1 MRNSD
6 GNHVATYHNRAQARE
21 PHEHRVT
28 RTTAAPRRMLSIT
41 DAVALI
47 VGGVVGAGIFKAPA
61 LVAANADSVGLF
73 LLAWILG
80 GVASLVGVL
89 CYAEL
94 ATTYRRAG
102 GDYQYLRRAFGRDVA
117 FLFAWARMTVM
128 QTGSIAM
135 LAFVFGDYASQLL
148 PLGPIGASLYAA
160 AAIAG
165 LTLLNLLGVRQG
177 TRTQKLLTGAKII
190 GVLLVV
196 VAGFAVAPPAADAT
210 SNASASHATFGL
222 AMIFVLLT
230 YGGWNEAAY
239 ISAELRGPRRNMVRS
254 LLWGTGVIAVIFLL
268 ANVAYLK
275 GLGLTAMSKSDVVA
289 ADVMRRAAGEGGATF
304 VSLLIAV
311 SALGAINATMFT
323 GARSNY
329 ALGRDFALFGILGR
343 WRAHANTPHNALLVQ
358 GGIALALVLLGTWT
372 RNGFATMVDY
382 TAPVFWFFLLLVG
395 LSLFALR
402 IQETARP
409 RPFRVPLYPLT
420 PMIFCA
426 TCLYMLYSSLA
437 YTGRGAIVGVVVLL
451 AGVPLLCV
459 ARLRDS

>member
-1 MRNSD
+1 MRNGD
-6 GNHVATYHNRAQARE
+6 GWHTVTYHNGPPARE
-21 PHEHRVT
+21 RRKHRVG
-28 RTTAAPRRMLSIT
+28 RATTSPRRLLSVT

-47 VGGVVGAGIFKAPA
+47 VGGVIGAGIFKTPS
-61 LVAANADSVGLF
+61 LVAAHAGSVGLF
-73 LLAWILG
+73 LCAWILG
-80 GVASLVGVL
+80 GLASLVGVL

-94 ATTYRRAG
+94 ATAYRRAG
-102 GDYQYLRRAFGRDVA
+102 GDYQYLQRAFGRDVA

-148 PLGPIGASLYAA
+148 PLGSLGPSLYAA
-160 AAIAG
+160 SATAG
-165 LTLLNLLGVRQG
+165 LTLLNLLGARQG
-177 TRTQKLLTGAKII
+177 TRTQNVLTGAKIL

-196 VAGFAVAPPAADAT
+196 VAGLAVVPPAADPPAPT
-210 SNASASHATFGL
+210 QPSYDAFGL

-230 YGGWNEAAY
+230 YGGWSEAAY
-239 ISAELRGPRRNMVRS
+239 ISAELRDARRNMRRS
-254 LLWGTGVIAVIFLL
+254 LLWGIGVIAAMFLL

-275 GLGLTAMSKSDVVA
+275 GLGLTAMSQSDVVA
-289 ADVMRRAAGEGGATF
+289 ADVMRQAAGEGGAIF
-304 VSLLIAV
+304 ASLLIAL

-329 ALGRDFALFGILGR
+329 ALGRDFGLFGILGH
-343 WRAHANTPHNALLVQ
+343 WRASANTPHNALLAQ

-372 RNGFATMVDY
+372 RKGFATMVDY

-395 LSLFALR
+395 LSLFVLR
-402 IQETARP
+402 TQETRRP

-420 PMIFCA
+420 PLIFCVI
-426 TCLYMLYSSLA
+426 CVYMMHSSLA
-437 YTGRGAIVGVVVLL
+437 YTGPGAIVGVAVLL
-451 AGVPLLCV
+451 AGVPLLFV